1 MKTPRVIEF
10 RVRSA
15 ETQHISAL
23 TDRWLP
29 ATVARIVEEVRTLAA
44 LRDPTAI
51 LEVRWRRLVER
62 AERRR
67 GAA

>member
-1 MKTPRVIEF
+1 MRTPRVIEF

-29 ATVARIVEEVRTLAA
+29 ATIARIAEEIAKLAR

-51 LEVRWRRLVER
+51 LEVRRRSVK
-62 AERRR
+62 
-67 GAA
+67 GA